1 MFVPAGVQSRR
12 WVTRRRAGGT
22 GSPVNGTYTVRASPA
37 LSSSVGAEDAAARRP
52 DVSAPGSD
60 DGAVCGN
67 PQRVVQ
73 AIKRSGLL
81 QMPSWATT
89 RDRQDRPTHASQTG
103 GGTEHAMANGR
114 AETEAPRG
122 AMNPEEATEIL
133 SSCERTHKTDHP
145 APSLDQNERSPR
157 ASGAASL
164 VWSRQMP
171 VRHGVAPKRERM
183 SRFCRTRQL
192 GQVAL
197 RRVVRPA

>member
-1 MFVPAGVQSRR
+1 MARTRSAPVRPCRPAWGRR
-12 WVTRRRAGGT
+12 MLQRGDPMCRHLGATMGQ
-22 GSPVNGTYTVRASPA
+22 
-37 LSSSVGAEDAAARRP
+37 SVGTRNEWSRQSNGRDCFKCHPGRLPGIARIVP
-52 DVSAPGSD
+52 PM
-60 DGAVCGN
+60 
-67 PQRVVQ
+67 PH
-73 AIKRSGLL
+73 KR
-81 QMPSWATT
+81 
-89 RDRQDRPTHASQTG
+89 G